1 MFSDKYDP
9 KEEEGSYE
17 EALSE
22 VINYQHPWNVDIECQ
37 HLDWGCMGKRGG
49 REGGRERG
57 GGGGGR
63 QGGREGERRE
73 KGLIAIA
80 SQVCPPK

>member
-1 MFSDKYDP
+1 VFSDKYDP

-37 HLDWGCMGKRGG
+37 HLDWGIICC
-49 REGGRERG
+49 ESDTQE
-57 GGGGGR
+57 
-63 QGGREGERRE
+63 E
-73 KGLIAIA
+73 
-80 SQVCPPK
+80 